1 MKKAISEGSSLF
13 DGDGRLITSATIEM
27 KKTAMS
33 TKQKLA
39 HNKAKI
45 KKKAKAQQKS
55 KKSKSKQKI
64 KLKKCRERGCDK
76 RMKSSGAKYCWN
88 HHMRPNYYS
97 DPN

>member
-1 MKKAISEGSSLF
+1 MKKAISKGSSLF
-13 DGDGRLITSATIEM
+13 DEDGRLITSATIEM
-27 KKTAMS
+27 KKTAMF

-39 HNKAKI
+39 HNKPKM
-45 KKKAKAQQKS
+45 KNKAKAQQKS

-64 KLKKCRERGCDK
+64 KLKKCRERGCDS
-76 RMKSSGAKYCWN
+76 RVKSSGAKYCWN